1 MMYRAIILVTLAGLV
16 ACSSAPKRDLGLE
29 QLRASLQSLENDGQL
44 KGRAPEAMIN
54 ARAAVRAA
62 ENSTQAGPEVRE
74 HLVYMAE
81 KQIDIARASAEV
93 EFEADQQREL
103 ERARDR
109 ILVQAS
115 LQEAERAR
123 RAAEQARL
131 ESVARTEEAE
141 RMRREVES
149 TRQRNLEIERQAE
162 MAREEADQAKRL
174 AEARGR
180 EADAARQ
187 EAEAAAAAV
196 AALRRQLQGLQT
208 EQTDRG
214 VVITLGDLSFESA
227 SPTLL
232 PEAASNIEQVATY
245 ANGQYGGR
253 EIMVEGHTDSRG
265 SAEFNLQLS
274 QDRADSV
281 KAALVAAGVDAQ
293 RITALGLGEDFPI
306 DSNESE
312 VGRSRNRRVEIVIQ
326 QP

>member
-1 MMYRAIILVTLAGLV
+1 MYRVLIVAVVLGLT

-29 QLRASLQSLENDGQL
+29 QLRASLQSLENDSQL
-44 KGRAPEAMIN
+44 AGRAPEAMIN

-62 ENSTQAGPEVRE
+62 EESTQVSPEIRE
-74 HLVYMAE
+74 HLVYLAE
-81 KQIDIARASAEV
+81 KKIDIARASAEV
-93 EFEADQQREL
+93 EFETDQQREL

-131 ESVARTEEAE
+131 ESVARTEETE
-141 RMRREVES
+141 RMRREMES
-149 TRQRNLEIERQAE
+149 TKQRNQEIERQAE

-232 PEAASNIEQVATY
+232 PEAAANIEQVATY
-245 ANGQYGGR
+245 ANGQYAGR

-265 SAEFNLQLS
+265 SADFNLQLS

-281 KAALVAAGVDAQ
+281 KAALVAAGIAAE
-293 RITALGLGEDFPI
+293 RITALGLGEDFPV

-326 QP
+326 QL

>member
-29 QLRASLQSLENDGQL
+29 QLRASLQSLENDSQL
-44 KGRAPEAMIN
+44 TGLAPEAMIN
-54 ARAAVRAA
+54 ARTAVRAA
-62 ENSTQAGPEVRE
+62 ENSTQASPEVRE

-81 KQIDIARASAEV
+81 KKIDIARASAEV

-141 RMRREVES
+141 RMRREVDAA
-149 TRQRNLEIERQAE
+149 RQRNQEIERQAE

-232 PEAASNIEQVATY
+232 PEAAANIEQVATY

-265 SAEFNLQLS
+265 SADFNLQLS